1 MYVLWC
7 YTDQRRCS
15 DLERAVE
22 DLSELLESPIEP
34 ENIPKLRQEMTN
46 KTVRRILL
54 PFLIDIQLMFILV
67 KVYVRNRNE
76 IMLADTAKGFLEGR
90 WSWNVSVDG
99 FD

>member
-1 MYVLWC
+1 
-7 YTDQRRCS
+7 
-15 DLERAVE
+15 
-22 DLSELLESPIEP
+22 
-34 ENIPKLRQEMTN
+34 MTN

-54 PFLIDIQLMFILV
+54 PFIIDIQLTVVLA

-76 IMLADTAKGFLEGR
+76 IMLEDTAKGFLEGR

>member
-1 MYVLWC
+1 
-7 YTDQRRCS
+7 
-15 DLERAVE
+15 
-22 DLSELLESPIEP
+22 
-34 ENIPKLRQEMTN
+34 MTN

-54 PFLIDIQLMFILV
+54 PFLIDLQLMFIFV

-76 IMLADTAKGFLEGR
+76 IMLEDTAKGFLEGR